1 VPADTGGAEGA
12 GAPQGLSWS
21 YEMDFGALIAAITG
35 ADPPDPDER
44 SADGSV
50 PAAPA
55 SSPAPGSVAE
65 EAAQDQHHRQHEH
78 DVAGDP
84 HDPAGQALVVDD
96 ADAPITPYIY
106 WIVLDIS
113 PATTDIQAGL
123 LPPGARQADNS
134 RGFPGYDAPCPIHG
148 SHKYRFTIYA
158 LSSAYVMSSALRLG
172 NGASAKAAWTAIAR
186 SAIARGRLTATANGL
201 PNH

>member
-1 VPADTGGAEGA
+1 LGWSGRVTGGLARRAAALLAAVPLLAACGLLGGPQQLRQDAPEVMTVTSPAFGQGIIPGEYTCHGRGRPPPIYWS
-12 GAPQGLSWS
+12 GAPQGTKSL
-21 YEMDFGALIAAITG
+21 
-35 ADPPDPDER
+35 
-44 SADGSV
+44 
-50 PAAPA
+50 
-55 SSPAPGSVAE
+55 
-65 EAAQDQHHRQHEH
+65 
-78 DVAGDP
+78 
-84 HDPAGQALVVDD
+84 ALVVDD

-158 LSSAYVMSSALRLG
+158 LSSAYVMRSALRLG

-201 PNH
+201 PNR

>member
-1 VPADTGGAEGA
+1 VTGGLACRAAALMATVPLLAACGLLGGPQQLRQDAPQVMTVTSPAFGQGVIPGEYTCHGRGRPPPIYWS
-12 GAPQGLSWS
+12 GAPQGTKSL
-21 YEMDFGALIAAITG
+21 
-35 ADPPDPDER
+35 
-44 SADGSV
+44 
-50 PAAPA
+50 
-55 SSPAPGSVAE
+55 
-65 EAAQDQHHRQHEH
+65 
-78 DVAGDP
+78 
-84 HDPAGQALVVDD
+84 ALVVDD

-158 LSSAYVMSSALRLG
+158 LSSAFVMSSALRLG

-201 PNH
+201 VNN

>member
-1 VPADTGGAEGA
+1 MTGGLARRAAALLAAVPLLAACGLLGGPQQLRQDAPEVMTVTSPAFGQGIMPGEYTCHGRGRPPPIYWS
-12 GAPQGLSWS
+12 GAPQGTKSL
-21 YEMDFGALIAAITG
+21 
-35 ADPPDPDER
+35 
-44 SADGSV
+44 
-50 PAAPA
+50 
-55 SSPAPGSVAE
+55 
-65 EAAQDQHHRQHEH
+65 
-78 DVAGDP
+78 
-84 HDPAGQALVVDD
+84 ALVVDD

-186 SAIARGRLTATANGL
+186 SAIARGRLTATVNGL
-201 PNH
+201 PNR

>member
-1 VPADTGGAEGA
+1 MTGVLACRAAALMATVPLLAACGLLGGPQQLRQDAPQVMTVTSPAFGQGVIPGEYTCHGRGRPPPIYWS
-12 GAPQGLSWS
+12 GAPQGTKSL
-21 YEMDFGALIAAITG
+21 
-35 ADPPDPDER
+35 
-44 SADGSV
+44 
-50 PAAPA
+50 
-55 SSPAPGSVAE
+55 
-65 EAAQDQHHRQHEH
+65 
-78 DVAGDP
+78 
-84 HDPAGQALVVDD
+84 ALVVDD

-201 PNH
+201 VNN

>member
-1 VPADTGGAEGA
+1 MTGRLARRAAALLAAVPLLAACGLLGGPQQLRQD
-12 GAPQGLSWS
+12 APQV
-21 YEMDFGALIAAITG
+21 MT
-35 ADPPDPDER
+35 
-44 SADGSV
+44 V
-50 PAAPA
+50 T
-55 SSPAPGSVAE
+55 SPAFGQGIIPGEYTCHGRGRPPPIYWSGVP
-65 EAAQDQHHRQHEH
+65 Q
-78 DVAGDP
+78 GTKSL
-84 HDPAGQALVVDD
+84 ALVVDD

-158 LSSAYVMSSALRLG
+158 LSSTYVMSPALRLG
-172 NGASAKAAWTAIAR
+172 NGASVKAAWTAIAR

-201 PNH
+201 PSR

>member
-1 VPADTGGAEGA
+1 MGWSGRVTGGLARRAAALLAAVPLLAACGLLGGPQQLRQDAPEVMTVTSPAFGQGIIPGEYTCHGRGRPPPIYWS
-12 GAPQGLSWS
+12 GAPQGTKSL
-21 YEMDFGALIAAITG
+21 
-35 ADPPDPDER
+35 
-44 SADGSV
+44 
-50 PAAPA
+50 
-55 SSPAPGSVAE
+55 
-65 EAAQDQHHRQHEH
+65 
-78 DVAGDP
+78 
-84 HDPAGQALVVDD
+84 ALVVDD

-186 SAIARGRLTATANGL
+186 SAIARGRLTATVNGL
-201 PNH
+201 PNR

>member
-1 VPADTGGAEGA
+1 MTGSLPRRAAALMATVPLLAACGLLGGPQQLRQDAPQVMTVTSPAFGQGVIPAEYTCHGRGKPPPIYWS
-12 GAPQGLSWS
+12 GAPQGTKSL
-21 YEMDFGALIAAITG
+21 
-35 ADPPDPDER
+35 
-44 SADGSV
+44 
-50 PAAPA
+50 
-55 SSPAPGSVAE
+55 
-65 EAAQDQHHRQHEH
+65 
-78 DVAGDP
+78 
-84 HDPAGQALVVDD
+84 ALVVDD

-113 PATTDIQAGL
+113 PSTTDIQAGL

-158 LSSAYVMSSALRLG
+158 LSSAYAMSSVLRLG
-172 NGASAKAAWTAIAR
+172 NGAGVKAAWTAIAR

>member
-1 VPADTGGAEGA
+1 LGWSGRVTGGLARRAAALLAAVPLLAACGLLGGPQQLRQDAPEVMTVTSPAFGQGIMPGEYTCHGRGRPPPIYWS
-12 GAPQGLSWS
+12 GAPQGTKSL
-21 YEMDFGALIAAITG
+21 
-35 ADPPDPDER
+35 
-44 SADGSV
+44 
-50 PAAPA
+50 
-55 SSPAPGSVAE
+55 
-65 EAAQDQHHRQHEH
+65 
-78 DVAGDP
+78 
-84 HDPAGQALVVDD
+84 ALVVDD

-201 PNH
+201 PNR

>member
-1 VPADTGGAEGA
+1 MGWSGRVTGGLARRAAALLAAVPLLAACGLLGGPQQLRQDAPQVMTVTSPAFGQGIIPGEYTCHGRGRPPPIYWS
-12 GAPQGLSWS
+12 GAPQGTKSL
-21 YEMDFGALIAAITG
+21 
-35 ADPPDPDER
+35 
-44 SADGSV
+44 
-50 PAAPA
+50 
-55 SSPAPGSVAE
+55 
-65 EAAQDQHHRQHEH
+65 
-78 DVAGDP
+78 
-84 HDPAGQALVVDD
+84 ALVVDD
-96 ADAPITPYIY
+96 ADTPITPYIY

-134 RGFPGYDAPCPIHG
+134 RGFAGYDAPCPIHG
-148 SHKYRFTIYA
+148 SHQYRFTIYA

-201 PNH
+201 PNR

>member
-1 VPADTGGAEGA
+1 VTGGLACRAAALMATVPLLAACGLLGGPQQLRQDAPQVMTVTSPAFGQGVIPGEYTCHGRGRPPPIYWS
-12 GAPQGLSWS
+12 GAP
-21 YEMDFGALIAAITG
+21 
-35 ADPPDPDER
+35 
-44 SADGSV
+44 
-50 PAAPA
+50 
-55 SSPAPGSVAE
+55 PGTKSL
-65 EAAQDQHHRQHEH
+65 
-78 DVAGDP
+78 
-84 HDPAGQALVVDD
+84 ALVVDD

-201 PNH
+201 VNN